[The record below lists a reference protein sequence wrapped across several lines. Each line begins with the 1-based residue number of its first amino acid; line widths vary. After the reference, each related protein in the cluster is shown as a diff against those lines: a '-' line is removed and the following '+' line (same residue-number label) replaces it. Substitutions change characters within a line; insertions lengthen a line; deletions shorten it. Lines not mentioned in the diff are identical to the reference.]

1 MGNEPLE
8 ANVKGRKVNRRRNVT
23 VWISATKM
31 GLSAMEWEYWRRNG
45 LIGDRMGISA
55 TEWAYRQWF
64 LFWFGF
70 GTIANGN
77 QRRLPELSQMVQR
90 LGLDRREWLSAT
102 VWVLISDGVGSYR

>member
-1 MGNEPLE
+1 MRQFGY
-8 ANVKGRKVNRRRNVT
+8 RRR
-23 VWISATKM
+23 
-31 GLSAMEWEYWRRNG
+31 R
-45 LIGDRMGISA
+45 
-55 TEWAYRQWF
+55 WAYRKWF

-102 VWVLISDGVGSYR
+102 VWVLISDGVGSYWRRFGSYRRWLTATDWVFIDDGGVRLVGVD